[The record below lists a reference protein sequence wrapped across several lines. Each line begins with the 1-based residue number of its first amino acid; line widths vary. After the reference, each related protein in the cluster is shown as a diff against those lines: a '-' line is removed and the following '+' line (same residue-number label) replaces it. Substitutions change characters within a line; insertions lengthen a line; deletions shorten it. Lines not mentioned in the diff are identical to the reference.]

1 MKNLILIFAI
11 FVGSNLIGQ
20 ENSPKTLADSLEDIE
35 IDDVYM
41 DFSIPKVTAFSL
53 LNVDPSNILKPG
65 VVKKF
70 SMGVGTF
77 ADTSGTGKTGIAAE
91 WSPFLTFSDSAIGW
105 TKAFEPKNLLI
116 SYASVGNSLGGDMA
130 LAFRWAPIDFTNP
143 LKTKEGQE
151 SIHYIIEGI
160 RRKGGL
166 SEKTKEDMMAFDA
179 IYYNFIEKVASKN
192 QNLDP
197 NELDEKFEATL
208 KITDSFVRDTLVE
221 KYSRIVDDRNIDKLA
236 DTLKNDFE
244 LIMGSQFIKDMGVE
258 LDSIID
264 KAAELLLRFVFEE
277 NATKETFLNEMVDY
291 KTNFKN
297 KHWNKMAFEFG
308 GGQILCSPNARFSE
322 LAANYNTF
330 YLSFATPLMWD
341 KTKNNESYKYGNF
354 GRLLRDNSQL
364 ILHVRTQNYYAPDS
378 TQNNSVF
385 AGTRL
390 LFGKSDWHISLE
402 CGYMSQANFVTGL
415 DQSYLQYAL
424 GFDYRISDG
433 NWIEFALGGAQTLSN
448 TGRLELSLLPRIA
461 FRHAFQKESR
471 FD

>member
-1 MKNLILIFAI
+1 M
-11 FVGSNLIGQ
+11 
-20 ENSPKTLADSLEDIE
+20 TLQ
-35 IDDVYM
+35 
-41 DFSIPKVTAFSL
+41 T
-53 LNVDPSNILKPG
+53 
-65 VVKKF
+65 
-70 SMGVGTF
+70 
-77 ADTSGTGKTGIAAE
+77 
-91 WSPFLTFSDSAIGW
+91 
-105 TKAFEPKNLLI
+105 
-116 SYASVGNSLGGDMA
+116 
-130 LAFRWAPIDFTNP
+130 
-143 LKTKEGQE
+143 LKTKEGRD
-151 SIHYIIEGI
+151 SIDYIIEGI

-166 SEKTKEDMMAFDA
+166 SEKTKKDMMAFDA

-221 KYSRIVDDRNIDKLA
+221 KYSKIVDDRSIDKLV

-244 LIMGSQFIKDMGVE
+244 LMMGSQFIMDMGVE
-258 LDSIID
+258 LDSIIV

-297 KHWNKMAFEFG
+297 KHWNKMAFEVG
-308 GGQILCSPNARFSE
+308 GGQILSIPNASISE

-341 KTKNNESYKYGNF
+341 KEEYNKF
-354 GRLLRDNSQL
+354 GSHLRDNSQL
-364 ILHVRTQNYYAPDS
+364 ILNIRKQNYYAPDS
-378 TQNNSVF
+378 TQNNSWF
-385 AGTRL
+385 AGARL
-390 LFGKSDWHISLE
+390 LFGTTDWHISLE

-424 GFDYRISDG
+424 GWDYRISEG
-433 NWIEFALGGAQTLSN
+433 NWIEFALGGTRTFSN
-448 TGRLELSLLPRIA
+448 SGRTELSLLPRIA